1 MKPSNIHHK
10 SFSSRI
16 TVGNF
21 DDDMPKIS
29 SCDWVIEVI
38 IERLDLKQKLYEKV
52 ENFRKKG
59 SLIITSLIRVK
70 LNI

>member
-1 MKPSNIHHK
+1 
-10 SFSSRI
+10 
-16 TVGNF
+16 
-21 DDDMPKIS
+21 MPKIS

-59 SLIITSLIRVK
+59 SLISYNTSGITMKFLIEGRSDDFRK
-70 LNI
+70 NY